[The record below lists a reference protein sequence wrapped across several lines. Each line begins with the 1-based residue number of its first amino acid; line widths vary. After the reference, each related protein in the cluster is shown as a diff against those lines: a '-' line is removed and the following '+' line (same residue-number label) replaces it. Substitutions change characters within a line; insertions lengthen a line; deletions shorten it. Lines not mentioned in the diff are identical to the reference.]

1 MFSQTR
7 AGFCVVRKLK
17 FKKVMTS
24 FLASFALSEKFRSN
38 QPHIWNLPYFI
49 KGRRFEF
56 SKFLKKWG
64 RGASDFYQKR
74 DALHRKLVLYRKE
87 TSILTGLKV
96 LFCM

>member
-1 MFSQTR
+1 MKFSQTR
-7 AGFCVVRKLK
+7 AGYCVVRKLK
-17 FKKVMTS
+17 FKKVVTS

-74 DALHRKLVLYRKE
+74 DELVIWRGYS
-87 TSILTGLKV
+87 TNGWYHSFV
-96 LFCM
+96 Y